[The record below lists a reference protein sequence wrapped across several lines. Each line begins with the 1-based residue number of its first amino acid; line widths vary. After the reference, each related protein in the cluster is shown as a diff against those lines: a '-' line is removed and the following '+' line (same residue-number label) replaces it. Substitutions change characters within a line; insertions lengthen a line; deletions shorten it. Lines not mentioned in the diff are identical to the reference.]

1 MSIVETEFNE
11 DERNSRTLQYTG
23 RVLDASICVAI
34 SGDRDFLESSPGQQA
49 LITAVN
55 LIARMTSS
63 MSVNVPPIT
72 NRLPQ
77 IAPGDTIDKAMSDFA
92 RAVNPSIRLDQNGQ
106 HQTYIFHLGRSG
118 KGMNVIGGQ
127 WTGAFGSALPNVESI
142 DSTVGFG
149 ACAAV
154 CGAVAHM
161 FSTDFGMPSTAI
173 SIDLFRR
180 QITTSGDPTDSCG
193 VEPVNLGNLWLVGCG
208 SIGSSA
214 LFFLGMNPAEADVRL
229 IDGDTVKNHN
239 LDRAGCF
246 LAQDLGKNKVDAC
259 ERFIR
264 TCPNITTVKDP
275 TYLHKSTLWRNR
287 LPQDVDL
294 IIAAANEY
302 GVRSRIESSFPPVQI
317 YATTGSYWQASVWC
331 HIPNKTGCS
340 CCAFPLGDTQ
350 SNLQCAVGNPKLVQ
364 DKPSDAPQNDA
375 SLPFLSFFGGLL
387 VAAEI
392 YRLAAGDIPPPRYDL
407 WTANSL
413 EMYTLNVPEVST
425 CMCQRRSRR
434 THANIVRDTRYAH
447 LFLQGKV
454 N

>member
-1 MSIVETEFNE
+1 MSIVETKFNE
-11 DERNSRTLQYTG
+11 DERNSRTLQYTE
-23 RVLDASICVAI
+23 RVLDTSICVAI
-34 SGDRDFLESSPGQQA
+34 SGDPDFLESLPGQQA

-63 MSVNVPPIT
+63 MSVNIPTIT

-77 IAPGDTIDKAMSDFA
+77 IAPGDTIDKAMADFA
-92 RAVNPSIRLDQNGQ
+92 RAVNPAIRLDRNGQ
-106 HQTYIFHLGRSG
+106 HQTYRFHLGRSVE
-118 KGMNVIGGQ
+118 GMNVIGGQ
-127 WTGAFGSALPNVESI
+127 WTGAFGSVLPSVESV
-142 DSTVGFG
+142 DSAVGFG

-161 FSTDFGMPSTAI
+161 FRTDFGPPSTST

-180 QITTSGDPTDSCG
+180 QIMTSGDPMDSCG
-193 VEPVNLGNLWLVGCG
+193 VEPLKLGNLWLVGCG

-229 IDGDTVKNHN
+229 IDGDIVKNHN
-239 LDRAGCF
+239 LDRAACF

-264 TCPNITTVKDP
+264 TCPNITTAKDP
-275 TYLHKSTLWRNR
+275 TYLHKSTLWANR
-287 LPQDVDL
+287 APQDVDL

-302 GVRSRIESSFPPVQI
+302 GVRTRIESSFPPIQI

-340 CCAFPLGDTQ
+340 CCAFPPSATR
-350 SNLQCAVGNPKLVQ
+350 SNMQCAIGNPDLVQ
-364 DKPSDAPQNDA
+364 DRRPDAPQNDA

-392 YRLAAGDIPPPRYDL
+392 YRLAIGDIPPPRYDL
-407 WTANSL
+407 WTANGL
-413 EMYTLNVPEVST
+413 EIFALDAPEDAT
-425 CMCQRRSRR
+425 CICQRRSIR
-434 THANIVRDTRYAH
+434 TQEMVVRDTRYGH
-447 LFLQGKV
+447 LIL
-454 N
+454 